1 MSLSSPKPM
10 KMILTAAALSA
21 ALLLAVVNAV
31 QAKAP
36 STHGKATVTPI
47 VVVGE

>member
-1 MSLSSPKPM
+1 M

-21 ALLLAVVNAV
+21 ALLLAVINSV

-36 STHGKATVTPI
+36 TSHGKPTVTPI